1 MSDAPDSHG
10 QPKEMSGELAA
21 GAMPDAARAVLSR
34 IRSAAR
40 AAPGR
45 ATGREPNRIPRAVG
59 RSRSGRAPGGFSGP
73 GPDDRDPMALG
84 AAWGSLVSDRGW
96 SDALDVAS
104 LIGLWPQIVGAANA
118 EHAQPESFD
127 PEAGSLTI
135 RTSSTAWAEQ
145 LRLMMPTLRAAID
158 GQVGAGVVRAVQ
170 ILGPAPPPRRAP
182 PARRCPRPPPPRC
195 VRAASRAMWRDGSGP
210 APGSTATAS
219 RARPK

>member
-1 MSDAPDSHG
+1 MSDAPESHG
-10 QPKEMSGELAA
+10 QPKERSGEVAA
-21 GAMPDAARAVLSR
+21 GAVPDAARAVLSR

-96 SDALDVAS
+96 SDSLDVAS

-127 PEAGSLTI
+127 PEAGTLTI

-158 GQVGAGVVRAVQ
+158 GQVGAGVVRVVQ
-170 ILGPAPPPRRAP
+170 IVGPAPPPRRAG
-182 PARRCPRPPPPRC
+182 RLRVRGRGPR
-195 VRAASRAMWRDGSGP
+195 DTYG
-210 APGSTATAS
+210 
-219 RARPK
+219 